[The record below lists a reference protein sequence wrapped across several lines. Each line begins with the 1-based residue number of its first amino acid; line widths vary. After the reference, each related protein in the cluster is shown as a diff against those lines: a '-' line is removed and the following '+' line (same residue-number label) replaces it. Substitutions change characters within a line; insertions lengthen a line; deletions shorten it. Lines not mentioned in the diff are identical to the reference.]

1 MMLAGGFFAVS
12 AVWRDSLFGPSL
24 PLSLLTKKKHV

>member
-1 MMLAGGFFAVS
+1 MMLAGGFFATFAAS
-12 AVWRDSLFGPSL
+12 PDSLFGPSL